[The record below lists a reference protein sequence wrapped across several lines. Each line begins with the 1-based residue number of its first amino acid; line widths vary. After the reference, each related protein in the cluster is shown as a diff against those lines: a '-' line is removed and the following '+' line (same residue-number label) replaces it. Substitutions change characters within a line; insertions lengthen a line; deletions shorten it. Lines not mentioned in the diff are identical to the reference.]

1 MDDGSEVVRE
11 WGQDL
16 LEAEAARM
24 DSEPNVEFAQYLY
37 DYANIG
43 HIHDRWGLGCWDFCP
58 ASYVR
63 FNNTIAPHIARAAID
78 AAEWIRLKHPQW
90 ALDGTS
96 PTPRME
102 RLIKLA
108 LGFWQQ
114 QKADAIEKMR
124 ADMKINVNNK

>member
-1 MDDGSEVVRE
+1 MDDGTEVSAE
-11 WGQDL
+11 WSQAT
-16 LEAEAARM
+16 LETEAKRLE
-24 DSEPNVEFAQYLY
+24 SEPDVIFAQYLY
-37 DYANIG
+37 RYANIG
-43 HIHDRWGLGCWDFCP
+43 HISDRWGLGCWDFCP

-63 FNNTIAPHIARAAID
+63 FNNTQAPHIARAAID

-114 QKADAIEKMR
+114 QKIDAIDKMR
-124 ADMKINVNNK
+124 EEMKNK

>member
-1 MDDGSEVVRE
+1 MDDGTDVEAE
-11 WGQDL
+11 WSQDL
-16 LEAEAARM
+16 LESEAKRLE
-24 DSEPNVEFAQYLY
+24 SEPTTEFASYLY
-37 DYANIG
+37 DYANVGYIS
-43 HIHDRWGLGCWDFCP
+43 DRWDLGCWQYCP

-63 FNNTIAPHIARAAID
+63 FNKTQAPHIARAAID

-114 QKADAIEKMR
+114 QKIDAIEKMR
-124 ADMKINVNNK
+124 NEHKQK

>member
-1 MDDGSEVVRE
+1 MDDGTEVSGE
-11 WGQDL
+11 WSQAL
-16 LEAEAARM
+16 LESEAKRLE
-24 DSEPNVEFAQYLY
+24 SEPTVEFALFLY
-37 DYANIG
+37 EYANVG
-43 HIHDRWGLGCWDFCP
+43 HVHDRWGLGCWDFCP

-63 FNNTIAPHIARAAID
+63 FNQEPSLHIARAAID

-114 QKADAIEKMR
+114 QKIDSIEKMR
-124 ADMKINVNNK
+124 EEMKINVKK

>member
-1 MDDGSEVVRE
+1 MDDGSEVMGE
-11 WGQDL
+11 WSQEL
-16 LEAEAARM
+16 LEAEAKRLE
-24 DSEPNVEFAQYLY
+24 SEPNVDFALYLY
-37 DYANIG
+37 PYANVG
-43 HIHDRWGLGCWDFCP
+43 HAHDRWGLGCWDFCP

-63 FNNTIAPHIARAAID
+63 FNKEPSLHIARAAID

-114 QKADAIEKMR
+114 QKIEQIEKMR
-124 ADMKINVNNK
+124 EEMKINVKK